1 MRGPAGRSAGSAPRA
16 ALGAA
21 LLALAVALPGAAAAQ
36 GAEELEALR
45 RAIDEHRERVAAFE
59 REGRALVDGVEE
71 MDRASE
77 ALARD
82 AERARRDGESA
93 RKRLVELGAE
103 ARVLERRQTA
113 TREALSVRAVAL
125 YKAGEPGPLRILF
138 AAESL
143 PDLLHR
149 LEVLRVLLVRDR
161 ELILR
166 YRRQGDEIEA
176 ARASMQGAAR
186 DRDHAAARLEARN
199 REIARERAAKRVI
212 LRELRQNRTRERTAL
227 YELEAAAKVLEETLA
242 RLGGAP
248 RDRFDAA
255 AVPFASL
262 RGRLEPPV
270 AGEVV
275 AGFGRVVD
283 PEFQTETF
291 RKGIDLAAEEGTRV
305 RAVADGAVRYAGWFR
320 GYGKIVILDHGEGY
334 FTVSGH
340 LADAGVEVGARVA
353 AGDPIGTVGETGSL
367 SGPRLY
373 FEIRHGGEP
382 LDPAEWLHDG

>member
-1 MRGPAGRSAGSAPRA
+1 MRGAVAGALL
-16 ALGAA
+16 LGAFFA
-21 LLALAVALPGAAAAQ
+21 GAGGAGAQ
-36 GAEELEALR
+36 GKEELEALR
-45 RAIDEHRERVAAFE
+45 RAIEEHRERVASFE
-59 REGRALVDGVEE
+59 REGRALLDVVEE

-82 AERARRDGESA
+82 AERARADGERA
-93 RKRLVELGAE
+93 RTRLAELEAE
-103 ARVLERRQTA
+103 AAVLARRQSA

-149 LEVLRVLLVRDR
+149 LEVLRILLVRDR

-166 YRRQGDEIEA
+166 YRTQASAIES
-176 ARASMQGAAR
+176 ARTRMHAAAR
-186 DRDHAAARLEARN
+186 DRDGAAARFNN
-199 REIARERAAKRVI
+199 RSRELGRERGAKRAI
-212 LRELRQNRTRERTAL
+212 LRELRENRTRERQAL

-242 RLGGAP
+242 RLGEGGAS
-248 RDRFDAA
+248 RDRFIAA
-255 AVPFASL
+255 GRPFASL
-262 RGRLEPPV
+262 RGQLDPPV
-270 AGEVV
+270 AGEVL

-283 PEFQTETF
+283 PEFRTETF
-291 RKGIDLAAEEGTRV
+291 RKGVDLAAAEGTPV
-305 RAVADGAVRYAGWFR
+305 RAVADGAVRFAGWFR

-340 LADAGVEVGARVA
+340 LAETKVALGERVA
-353 AGDPIGTVGETGSL
+353 AGDPLGTVGETGSL

-373 FEIRHGGEP
+373 FEIRRGGEP
-382 LDPAEWLHDG
+382 LDPAEWLQD

>member
-1 MRGPAGRSAGSAPRA
+1 MPAALGALVLAA

-21 LLALAVALPGAAAAQ
+21 GGARAQ

-45 RAIDEHRERVAAFE
+45 RAIDDHRERVAAFE
-59 REGRALVDGVEE
+59 REGRALLDVVEE

-82 AERARRDGESA
+82 AERARAEGERA
-93 RKRLVELGAE
+93 RRRLVELEAE
-103 ARVLERRQTA
+103 SRVLERRQSA
-113 TREALSVRAVAL
+113 TREALSTRAVAL
-125 YKAGEPGPLRILF
+125 YKSGEPGPLRILF

-143 PDLLHR
+143 PELLHR
-149 LEVLRVLLVRDR
+149 LEVLRLLLVRDR

-166 YRRQGDEIEA
+166 YRWQA
-176 ARASMQGAAR
+176 AELETTRTRMSGAAR
-186 DRDHAAARLEARN
+186 ERDAAAARFDARN
-199 REIARERAAKRVI
+199 LELARERAAKRVI
-212 LRELRQNRTRERTAL
+212 LGGLRRNRTRERQAL

-242 RLGGAP
+242 RLGDQGGVP
-248 RDRFDAA
+248 KDRFDAA
-255 AVPFASL
+255 GAPFTSL

-270 AGEVV
+270 AGELV

-283 PEFQTETF
+283 PEFGTETF
-291 RKGIDLAAEEGTRV
+291 RKGVDLEADEGTTV

-340 LADAGVEVGARVA
+340 LAEAQVTVGQRVT
-353 AGDPIGTVGETGSL
+353 AGDPVGVVGETGSL

-373 FEIRHGGEP
+373 FEIRRGGEP
-382 LDPAEWLHDG
+382 RDPAEWLRE

>member
-1 MRGPAGRSAGSAPRA
+1 MRGAVAGALL
-16 ALGAA
+16 LGAF
-21 LLALAVALPGAAAAQ
+21 VAGAGGAGAQ
-36 GAEELEALR
+36 GKEELEALR
-45 RAIDEHRERVAAFE
+45 RAIEEHRERVASFE
-59 REGRALVDGVEE
+59 REGRALLDVVEE

-82 AERARRDGESA
+82 AERARADGERA
-93 RKRLVELGAE
+93 RTRLAELEAE
-103 ARVLERRQTA
+103 AAVLARRQSA

-149 LEVLRVLLVRDR
+149 LEVLRLLLVRDR

-166 YRRQGDEIEA
+166 YRTQASAIES
-176 ARASMQGAAR
+176 ARTRMHAAAR
-186 DRDHAAARLEARN
+186 DRDAAAARFQN
-199 REIARERAAKRVI
+199 RSRELTRERGAKRAI
-212 LRELRQNRTRERTAL
+212 LRELRQNRTRERQAL

-242 RLGGAP
+242 RLGEGGAS
-248 RDRFDAA
+248 RDRFIAA
-255 AVPFASL
+255 GRPFASL
-262 RGRLEPPV
+262 RGQLDPPV
-270 AGEVV
+270 AGEVL

-283 PEFQTETF
+283 PEFRTETF
-291 RKGIDLAAEEGTRV
+291 RKGVDLAAEEGTPV
-305 RAVADGAVRYAGWFR
+305 RAVADGAVRFAGWFR

-340 LADAGVEVGARVA
+340 LAEAAVEVGQRVA
-353 AGDPIGTVGETGSL
+353 AGDRIGAVGETGSL

-373 FEIRHGGEP
+373 FEIRRGGEP
-382 LDPAEWLHDG
+382 LDPAEWLRE